1 MVWQNKER
9 LIATYPLG
17 ALFKNQRRPIKCAIK
32 FSKDATTDAGSC
44 APNARL
50 KGHWEC
56 VICYHKQ
63 LIAYSHDYYMRFK
76 CKHCQ

>member
-50 KGHWEC
+50 KGH
-56 VICYHKQ
+56 
-63 LIAYSHDYYMRFK
+63 
-76 CKHCQ
+76 